1 VTDKWEE
8 VSVTKYSHDGT
19 MSRDFSMYN
28 GSAGVLLALFK
39 YSKLLAK
46 ETDYKLPNWLELSIS
61 VAIKKSLE
69 SVPKPTKEEAK

>member
-1 VTDKWEE
+1 MTNKWDQ
-8 VSVTKYSHDGT
+8 VSTTKYNHDGST
-19 MSRDFSMYN
+19 SSDFSMYN
-28 GSAGVLLALFK
+28 GSAGVLFAMFK

-69 SVPKPTKEEAK
+69 SVKI